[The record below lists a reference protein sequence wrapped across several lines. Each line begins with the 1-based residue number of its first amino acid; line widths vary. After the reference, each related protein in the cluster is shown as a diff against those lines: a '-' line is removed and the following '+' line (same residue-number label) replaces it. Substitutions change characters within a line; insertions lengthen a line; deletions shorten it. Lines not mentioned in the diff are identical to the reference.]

1 MNVNEWYQKRT
12 AELEVK
18 PIYKTL
24 ANAKTALEGEKAEPR
39 FIWKEKNWP
48 KGFPESP
55 EEANTDV
62 MTFLEQRD
70 CYRRLQALKVKEF
83 CVGSLVAVT
92 RSDPHVAKGHVRFVC
107 FIFCKYIFKNING
120 QSEEVQE
127 NQKGLCKRLTKKR
140 KKKKRNTH

>member
-24 ANAKTALEGEKAEPR
+24 ANAKTALEGEKPEPR

-107 FIFCKYIFKNING
+107 FIFCKYIL
-120 QSEEVQE
+120 
-127 NQKGLCKRLTKKR
+127 QKYQWTRQGSPGKPKTLKAYLKD
-140 KKKKRNTH
+140 

>member
-1 MNVNEWYQKRT
+1 VSVNEWYQKRT

-24 ANAKTALEGEKAEPR
+24 PNTKTALEGEKPEPR

-70 CYRRLQALKVKEF
+70 CYRRLQTLNVKDF
-83 CVGSLVAVT
+83 CVGSIVAVT
-92 RSDPHVAKGHVRFVC
+92 RSDPHVAKGQVRFV
-107 FIFCKYIFKNING
+107 
-120 QSEEVQE
+120 
-127 NQKGLCKRLTKKR
+127 LCLFYFFVNLFTKVSMDQARKLRKTTKKM
-140 KKKKRNTH
+140 